1 MQTCNHSNLEQLYF
15 TNGYY
20 IVQCINCGLRKTFPI
35 PSPEEIEK
43 TYNREFYSDNDS
55 RRFGVIPEL
64 FVKFFRFLRAL
75 KIAMFYGSK
84 RILDVG
90 CGRGLMLYYLKKHF
104 GALYVI
110 GTQYSDPAI
119 EYARNKLGVEVK
131 KGNLGN
137 NLHAIEKNLD
147 IICFWHVL
155 EHIDDVD
162 LYIKLSYNLL
172 KKGGKLLI
180 EVPNSESFS
189 KKLTGGSWMGWDT
202 PNHLTHFTSDSLIRL
217 LKKYNFKIIKK
228 RYFSAEYSTFTTVQS
243 FLNKFSG
250 KWNVFFNSLLIKKK
264 KSWLFPEI
272 IGHILLILT
281 LTPLALF
288 VNLLL
293 CNSKWGE
300 IIHYIAQKE

>member
-1 MQTCNHSNLEQLYF
+1 MQTCNHTNLEQLYF

-20 IVQCINCGLRKTFPI
+20 IVQCRNCGLRKTLPI

-43 TYNREFYSDNDS
+43 IYNREFYFNDDS
-55 RRFGVIPEL
+55 RRFGTIGETMVR
-64 FVKFFRFLRAL
+64 FFRFSRAL
-75 KIAMFYGSK
+75 KIAMFYGPK

-90 CGRGLMLYYLKKHF
+90 CGRGLMLYYLKKYF
-104 GALYVI
+104 GTSYVI
-110 GTQYSDPAI
+110 GTQYSEQAI

-131 KGNLGN
+131 KGEIGN
-137 NLHAIEKNLD
+137 NLHTIEKNLD
-147 IICFWHVL
+147 IVCFWHVL

-162 LYIKLSYNLL
+162 LYIQLSYKLL
-172 KKGGKLLI
+172 RKGGKLLI

-189 KKLTGGSWMGWDT
+189 KKLTGGWWMGWDT
-202 PNHLTHFTSDSLIRL
+202 PNHLTHFTPNSLARL
-217 LKKYNFKIIKK
+217 LEKYNFKIIKK
-228 RYFSAEYSTFTTVQS
+228 RYFSVEYSTFTTVQS

-264 KSWLFPEI
+264 KSRLSLEI
-272 IGHILLILT
+272 ISHILLILA

-288 VNLLL
+288 ANLLL

-300 IIHYIAQKE
+300 IIHYVAQKQ